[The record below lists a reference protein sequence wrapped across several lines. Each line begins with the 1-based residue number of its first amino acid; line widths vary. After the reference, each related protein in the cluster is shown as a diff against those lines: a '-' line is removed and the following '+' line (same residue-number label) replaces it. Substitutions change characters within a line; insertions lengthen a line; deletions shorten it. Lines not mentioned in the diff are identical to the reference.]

1 MGKGRAL
8 LGWFAA
14 VLAAAGSGAASAQD
28 AGSYPSRPVTVVI
41 PTAASVSGDILMRAF
56 GDAVSKHLG
65 QPIVVENKPGGSGA
79 LAAAY
84 VATSVKS
91 DGYTLLNI
99 TIPMYRVPFIQK
111 TPYDPVKDFTP
122 IILLGGYTLG
132 GVVKADS
139 PFKEWKDVL
148 EFSKANPGR
157 FTYTTVGPQTT
168 NAIAMETM
176 ARHSGVEFTH
186 VPGKG
191 GGEGISAVL
200 GGHVNAMVESP
211 AWATLVASGDL
222 RLLFLLNLERSKKW
236 PNVPTIRELGYDYTF
251 DSPYGLVGP
260 KGLDPAIVKKLHDAF
275 KKAYDDPKVI
285 ETYDR
290 FDFVRRYMNTEDYAK
305 FVPKLAADERASMER
320 LGLARKE

>member
-1 MGKGRAL
+1 MRRARTL
-8 LGWFAA
+8 LGWLVV
-14 VLAAAGSGAASAQD
+14 VLTAAGSGTSSAQD
-28 AGSYPSRPVTVVI
+28 SGSYPARPVTVVI

-176 ARHSGVEFTH
+176 ARHSGVQFTH
-186 VPGKG
+186 VPRRLAT
-191 GGEGISAVL
+191 AVPAQL
-200 GGHVNAMVESP
+200 GAQQE
-211 AWATLVASGDL
+211 VA
-222 RLLFLLNLERSKKW
+222 
-236 PNVPTIRELGYDYTF
+236 
-251 DSPYGLVGP
+251 
-260 KGLDPAIVKKLHDAF
+260 
-275 KKAYDDPKVI
+275 
-285 ETYDR
+285 
-290 FDFVRRYMNTEDYAK
+290 
-305 FVPKLAADERASMER
+305 ERADHQARVAAKAFPRCSVVTSMPWWKAR
-320 LGLARKE
+320 LGRPS

>member
-1 MGKGRAL
+1 MGEGRTL
-8 LGWFAA
+8 LGWFAV
-14 VLAAAGSGAASAQD
+14 VLMTAASGAASAQD
-28 AGSYPSRPVTVVI
+28 AGGYPARPVTVVI

-56 GDAVSKHLG
+56 GEAVSKHLG
-65 QPIVVENKPGGSGA
+65 QPIVVDNKPGGSGA

-84 VATSVKS
+84 VASAKA

-99 TIPMYRVPFIQK
+99 TIPIYRVPFIQK
-111 TPYDPVKDFTP
+111 VPYDPVKDFTP

-139 PFKEWKDVL
+139 QFKEWKDVL

-176 ARHSGVEFTH
+176 ARHSGVQFTH

-200 GGHVNAMVESP
+200 GGHINAMVESP
-211 AWATLVASGDL
+211 AWAPLVASGEL

-236 PNVPTIRELGYDYTF
+236 PNVPTIKELGYDYTF

-260 KGLDPAIVKKLHDAF
+260 KGLDPSIVKKVHDAF
-275 KKAYDDPKVI
+275 RKAYDDVRVI
-285 ETYDR
+285 ETYDK
-290 FDFVRRYMNTEDYAK
+290 FDFVRRYMSTEDYAK
-305 FVPKLAADERASMER
+305 FVPKLAADERAAMER
-320 LGLARKE
+320 LGFTRRE